1 MEKPQNLEECAEKLQ
16 TARQALMD
24 AKAALE
30 GGDVDGAKEIIS
42 RTIGVL
48 G

>member
-1 MEKPQNLEECAEKLQ
+1 MEKPQSFEECAEKLQ
-16 TARQALMD
+16 TALQALTD
-24 AKAALE
+24 AEAALE
-30 GGDVDGAKEIIS
+30 ANDTSKAKEIIS